1 MVLACFK
8 LVVHISAVYN
18 KRMQT
23 FKRNVQ
29 HAKYELCHVWAT
41 I

>member
-8 LVVHISAVYN
+8 FVVHISAVYN

-23 FKRNVQ
+23 FKRKVQ
-29 HAKYELCHVWAT
+29 RAKYELCQVWVT